1 MALCFLTDAPKPLD
15 ELTKALTTLL
25 RRPAPDAKLRIGT
38 AMDVLSDVLRVVRLT
53 GAVFFNGEFTAPWT
67 LDEPDAQQIAAY
79 ALPQAECVVLF
90 HILAE
95 GSAVFQCKGLPPV
108 QLSSG
113 DVIIFPHADPHKMSS
128 HLGAQAR
135 PPSDVFPTEGKS
147 DVLHIAF
154 GGGGE
159 KSRFI
164 CGYLNCDQR
173 FNPLLGALPTI
184 LVVRSRD
191 NYTAV
196 EAIDCKGRRPTQV
209 PQGSSTWLG
218 TTLKFTIHEA
228 MSGHPGNSAMLGR
241 LTELMFVEILRQYMQ
256 QLPADQ
262 TGWLAGL
269 NNPCVGKALG
279 LMHAEPARDWTVD
292 ELAREAAVSRSV
304 LAQRFTEL
312 VGDSPM
318 RYLVGW
324 RIHLAKQMLR
334 EGKLSIQEI
343 ATNVGY
349 ESEAAFN
356 RAFKR
361 LTGSPPA
368 SWRRSFANAAF
379 SASAPF

>member
-1 MALCFLTDAPKPLD
+1 
-15 ELTKALTTLL
+15 
-25 RRPAPDAKLRIGT
+25 
-38 AMDVLSDVLRVVRLT
+38 MDVLSDVLRVVRLT

-67 LDEPDAQQIAAY
+67 LDEPDAEQIAAC
-79 ALPQAECVVLF
+79 ALPQAECIVLF

-95 GSAVFQCKGLPPV
+95 GSAVFECKGLPPAH
-108 QLSSG
+108 LSSG
-113 DVIIFPHADPHKMSS
+113 DVIIFPHADSHKMSS

-135 PPSDVFPTEGKS
+135 PPCDALPKESTS
-147 DVLHIAF
+147 DVLQIAF

-173 FNPLLGALPTI
+173 FNPLLSALPKI
-184 LVVRSRD
+184 LLVRSRD
-191 NYTAV
+191 DYSAV
-196 EAIDCKGRRPTQV
+196 EAIDRNGRRPTHV
-209 PQGSSTWLG
+209 PQGSGTWLG

-228 MSGHPGNSAMLGR
+228 TSGRPGNSAMLGR

-262 TGWLAGL
+262 TGWLSGL
-269 NNPCVGKALG
+269 NDPCVGKTLR
-279 LMHAEPARDWTVD
+279 LMHMEPARNWTVD

-318 RYLVGW
+318 RYLTSW
-324 RIHLAKQMLR
+324 RIQLAKQMLR
-334 EGKLSIQEI
+334 DGKCGMNEI
-343 ATNVGY
+343 ATKVGY

-368 SWRRSFANAAF
+368 SWRRKIANTLAPALAEQAAHNP
-379 SASAPF
+379 STR